1 MKIVSVICTIVL
13 AAITANGYA
22 QANSIQGTWQVTA
35 VITATS
41 VPNAYVKE
49 GHMKQETWRIMQQGN
64 QATLTTPN
72 GSIQGHFL
80 AHTPEFP
87 QGVWQFELAVPSFMG
102 QQNLGAKF
110 EVVIVPR
117 SANVLSGGSTV
128 TYYSVNMFS
137 GQWVP
142 AGLESWRFDA
152 NRLQ

>member
-1 MKIVSVICTIVL
+1 MKIVAAICTLVL
-13 AAITANGYA
+13 AAITANGDA
-22 QANSIQGTWQVTA
+22 QADSIQGAWQVTA

-72 GSIQGHFL
+72 GTIQGRFL

-87 QGVWQFELAVPSFMG
+87 QGVWQFELAVPGFMG